1 MAQVPRH
8 RFLVNHSSSEVE
20 EGLASFSQLLQ
31 LLLMAVAR
39 LSVGLRKLIQGC
51 FGFAVSAVARMPQV
65 RAELAAVVS
74 VDLIRC
80 PCSRSVVVIH
90 SVDWGDLD
98 L

>member
-31 LLLMAVAR
+31 LLLKAVTR
-39 LSVGLRKLIQGC
+39 LSVGLRRLIRDC

-74 VDLIRC
+74 LDLNRC
-80 PCSRSVVVIH
+80 PGGRSVVVIH